1 MTPKVETTFVGVN
14 FVLDWKNIDC
24 MRPGG
29 SGEASRKTSDLSLW
43 NDQEASR
50 EGELRILASK
60 ESPP

>member
-29 SGEASRKTSDLSLW
+29 LGRQAERPV
-43 NDQEASR
+43 
-50 EGELRILASK
+50 I
-60 ESPP
+60 